1 MTPPDL
7 DALEK
12 LHDKLNRKLAAW
24 EKKKL
29 AALLQSFY
37 EAETE
42 IKALLVTAEG
52 WEKTRLESLL
62 SEVDRIMDKMAHDVE
77 LWVKGRSDVSPES
90 PLASL
95 AQYPI
100 TTGGGAAL
108 AAVGATGT
116 FTAIHLPVL
125 SYMQDYQLGLIKR
138 VTQEVRDQVK
148 EELKRGYI
156 MGESI
161 PDIVKRLRNTRL
173 GKGVWP
179 SAEKRAEVVARTEII
194 RASNQGA
201 LYVYRQYGIKRVMW
215 LAASDERTCPIC
227 GALHRKIFPI
237 DQVPFGG
244 APAHPRC
251 RCYIVPHLAT
261 TEEEGKVADIEAQNN
276 VKDFRKQFEK
286 KITVPRSLG
295 AAAKR
300 IYVKSSISL
309 GTKKPVIL
317 KEGTY
322 ITGVVGIAA
331 GKKIRSVNRLIESY
345 KLPGGT
351 KTQPKDWK
359 KMRGTGIIK
368 VDDKE
373 YKAEVHWYQAKG
385 VGKVEWKVKKLLT
398 GDNIEG

>member
-37 EAETE
+37 EAETQ

-62 SEVDRIMDKMAHDVE
+62 VEVDRVMDKMVHDAE

-100 TTGGGAAL
+100 IVGGNTAL
-108 AAVGATGT
+108 AAVGVSAT
-116 FTAIHLPVL
+116 FNMIHLPVL
-125 SYMQDYQLGLIKR
+125 SYLQDYQLGLIKR
-138 VTQEVRDQVK
+138 ITQEVREQVK

-161 PDIVKRLRNTRL
+161 PDIAKRLRNTKL

-179 SAEKRAEVVARTEII
+179 SAQKRAEVVARTEII

-201 LYVYRQYGIKRVMW
+201 LYVYRQYDVKRVMW
-215 LAASDERTCPIC
+215 LAAADERTCEIC
-227 GALHRKIFPI
+227 GTPNGLHRKIFPI

-244 APAHPRC
+244 PPAHPRC
-251 RCYIVPHLAT
+251 RCFITPHIVT
-261 TEEEGKVADIEAQNN
+261 TEEEGLASDILARKNA
-276 VKDFRKQFEK
+276 KDFREQLEK
-286 KITVPRSLG
+286 RISVPRSLG
-295 AAAKR
+295 AAAKN
-300 IYVKSSISL
+300 IYVKTDISL
-309 GTKKPVIL
+309 GAKYPVTL

-322 ITGVVGIAA
+322 ITGVVKIAE
-331 GKKIRSVNRLIESY
+331 GNKIRSVNRLVEAY
-345 KLPGGT
+345 KLSNGN

-373 YKAEVHWYQAKG
+373 HKAEIHWYQAKG
-385 VGKVEWKVKKLLT
+385 VGKVEWKVKRIID
-398 GDNIEG
+398 G